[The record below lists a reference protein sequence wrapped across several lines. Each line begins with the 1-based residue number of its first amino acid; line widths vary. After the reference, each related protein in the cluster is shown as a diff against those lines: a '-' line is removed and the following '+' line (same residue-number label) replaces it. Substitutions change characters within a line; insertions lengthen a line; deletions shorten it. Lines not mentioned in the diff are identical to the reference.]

1 MQRIKA
7 SIGAAVLAALALVSA
22 AAAQEFPAKP
32 VRVVVP
38 FLAGGSVDA
47 LARILAA
54 KLGEYWAK
62 PVVVENKP
70 GAGGNV
76 GSLSVVTADPD
87 GHTLLFAPL
96 GPLSYNGALYAN
108 MPYDPATAFAHISLV
123 GSSANF
129 LIVGKDSPYKSLAE
143 LIAGAKA
150 APGKL
155 NYGSQGNGT
164 TPHLTGALF
173 VVRAGMD
180 TVHVPYRGF
189 PPLIADIVAGNVGFM
204 FTDSGNALPQ
214 LRNGQ
219 IRVLAV
225 ASPERSPL
233 LPEVPTMAQA
243 GVPDFVSTTWYGL
256 AAPAKTPPAIVA
268 KINADAVRALKDP
281 EVAGRIGQL
290 GAEIAGTTS
299 AEATRILA
307 FETKRWGD
315 IIRQIGVKAE

>member
-76 GSLSVVTADPD
+76 GSLSVVAAEPD

-290 GAEIAGTTS
+290 GADIVGSTP